1 VAEGGVLGD
10 GLNRSPEFPLRTV
23 SSCPGRNRRS
33 GTWFDTRLC
42 PGDAPR
48 DGTTPSNSE
57 EAWYGPGLPEYR
69 RVSSAAVRSEDSLR
83 AAWWQRRMVASGG
96 WSRSR
101 RALYRRPRAS
111 IRAGNR
117 RIEVEEWR
125 VTVSNSAR
133 DFRSE
138 VDDD

>member
-1 VAEGGVLGD
+1 VLGD

-69 RVSSAAVRSEDSLR
+69 RSFVGRGEIRRLLARSL
-83 AAWWQRRMVASGG
+83 VAEKDGSEWG
-96 WSRSR
+96 
-101 RALYRRPRAS
+101 L
-111 IRAGNR
+111 
-117 RIEVEEWR
+117 VEE
-125 VTVSNSAR
+125 
-133 DFRSE
+133 
-138 VDDD
+138 